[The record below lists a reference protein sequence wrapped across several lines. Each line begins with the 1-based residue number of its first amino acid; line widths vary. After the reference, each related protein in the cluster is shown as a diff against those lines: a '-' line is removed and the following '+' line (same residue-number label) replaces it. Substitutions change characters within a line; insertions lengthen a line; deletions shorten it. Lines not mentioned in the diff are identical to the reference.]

1 MRIAMFFIAF
11 LVVSGCSK
19 PQWSKADGTALTLED
34 EKACK
39 EQAYRKAGGRMNAD
53 PFVFREDM
61 YACLQE
67 KGYQLN
73 KG

>member
-1 MRIAMFFIAF
+1 MHLAILFIF
-11 LVVSGCSK
+11 LVGMAGCTQ

-34 EKACK
+34 EQACK
-39 EQAYRKAGGRMNAD
+39 EQAYRKAGGQMNAD
-53 PFVFREDM
+53 PFVYREDM

-67 KGYQLN
+67 KGYQLK